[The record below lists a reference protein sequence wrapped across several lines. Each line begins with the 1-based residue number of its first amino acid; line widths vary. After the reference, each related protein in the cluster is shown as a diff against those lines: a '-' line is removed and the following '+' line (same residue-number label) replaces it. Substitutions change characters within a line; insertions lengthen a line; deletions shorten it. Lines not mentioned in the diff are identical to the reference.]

1 MKSKS
6 SETRYDFIDV
16 AKGIGVFLVIL
27 SHLLEYDSLLSII
40 IYRFHVPLFFL
51 LSGLFAKTNVRF
63 VECMKKSIK
72 RLLVPYLIF
81 FAIGIFVTIVIYG
94 FKSID
99 YFDLLRNF
107 FLAKLTDINV
117 GSIWFLAALF
127 NVTIL
132 FNLLQRFILKNN
144 NMVVVL
150 FVLGLM
156 CFVAFYLPKIQERIS
171 FEIPFKIHVSLMAIV
186 FYMIGFY
193 LKNHILSLNFCLN
206 SLERIFILLVF
217 GAVIVII
224 PFLIPDII
232 NFAHARYGSSLFNF
246 LFVAFCGSF
255 FVITLSVVLRRFRPL
270 AYIGKNSLIIFSLH
284 TLFIPLFNYLIDTFV
299 ISNNVFV
306 SIIGGILILLIMIV
320 LCFCYDISKRIIND
334 FVKKMKNR

>member
-1 MKSKS
+1 MKRKP

-16 AKGIGVFLVIL
+16 AKGIGVFLVII
-27 SHLLEYDSLLSII
+27 SHLLEYDSLLSIV

-63 VECMKKSIK
+63 VDCLKKSTK

-81 FAIGIFVTIVIYG
+81 FAIGVVVTIVIYG
-94 FKSID
+94 FNSID
-99 YFDLLRNF
+99 YLDLLRNF
-107 FLAKLTDINV
+107 FLAKPTDINV

-132 FNLLQRFILKNN
+132 FNLLHRLILKNN
-144 NMVVVL
+144 NMVIAI

-156 CFVAFYLPKIQERIS
+156 CLVAFYLPKIQERIG

-186 FYMIGFY
+186 FYVFGFY
-193 LKNHILSLNFCLN
+193 FKTHILSLNFCSN
-206 SLERIFILLVF
+206 IMERIFTLLVF
-217 GAVIVII
+217 GAVIVIV
-224 PFLIPDII
+224 PFLIPEII
-232 NFAHARYGSSLFNF
+232 NFANARYGSSLFNF

-284 TLFIPLFNYLIDTFV
+284 TLFILLYNYLIGTFD
-299 ISNNVFV
+299 ISNNVFI
-306 SIIGGILILLIMIV
+306 SIIGGILILLIMVV
-320 LCFCYDISKRIIND
+320 LCLFFEKSKSIINNLLKE
-334 FVKKMKNR
+334 KKN